1 MNPQQKRQMNV
12 MLAKKSSE
20 SAPIWQSTCFFA
32 ACLVAC
38 LCLGCQPQEENILG
52 TFDLDAEVGCEG
64 CQVARPLHMAFD
76 DESPSGM
83 LGGYRFEFADDQ
95 FHEGQYE
102 FVYFDS
108 SSQLVLH
115 PEDASADHFGLIGT
129 TLQTDYSVGFNAI
142 RERCNG
148 LLNCVWKRSD

>member
-1 MNPQQKRQMNV
+1 MTVK
-12 MLAKKSSE
+12 LAMIFSHGVSRRR
-20 SAPIWQSTCFFA
+20 AIWCLAGCTAVCFGLACQS
-32 ACLVAC
+32 
-38 LCLGCQPQEENILG
+38 QEQNILG
-52 TFDLDAEVGCEG
+52 KFELDVEVGCEG
-64 CQVARPLHMAFD
+64 CAEDAPLLMAFD

-83 LGGYRFEFADDQ
+83 LGGYRFEFAEGQ

-102 FVYFDS
+102 FVYFDE
-108 SSQLVLH
+108 SSQLVLY
-115 PEDASADHFGLIGT
+115 PEEASADHFGLIGT